1 MNHQMILAL
10 IDKVNDMQRNKG
22 WSWEADSDVN
32 WLSWV
37 ETELPDEVDNL
48 EDPDYIIP
56 EEVGENSISITS
68 ITRKYDLRSRRR

>member
-68 ITRKYDLRSRRR
+68 IRRKYDLRSRRR

>member
-10 IDKVNDMQRNKG
+10 IDKVNDMQRNKE